1 MCSDRK
7 EVMLRERLRLGWN
20 DLRCLIG
27 SANLVVLCS
36 LSHPSQC
43 RGLCFD
49 SGNVYGIKLEA
60 LVRKTVRSQSEMQA
74 VGRHRAQL
82 NPASSLLCSVHV
94 IHQTPHPLPSAGLYG
109 TFFLITHSLNAQTI
123 QSFEFFFPPLASMP
137 SSLRFWLPKSPVF
150 LEGCPDCFSLP
161 LP

>member
-1 MCSDRK
+1 M
-7 EVMLRERLRLGWN
+7 
-20 DLRCLIG
+20 
-27 SANLVVLCS
+27 VVLCS

-60 LVRKTVRSQSEMQA
+60 LVRKTVRSQSEMKA

-109 TFFLITHSLNAQTI
+109 TFFLITHSLNTQTI
-123 QSFEFFFPPLASMP
+123 QSFEFFFFL
-137 SSLRFWLPKSPVF
+137 WLPCHPPSVSGSPSPQSFWRGAPIAF
-150 LEGCPDCFSLP
+150 LSLSPSPFLLHQGIPVIPLFLP
-161 LP
+161 L

>member
-1 MCSDRK
+1 M
-7 EVMLRERLRLGWN
+7 
-20 DLRCLIG
+20 
-27 SANLVVLCS
+27 VVLCS

-60 LVRKTVRSQSEMQA
+60 LVRKTVRSQSEMKA
-74 VGRHRAQL
+74 VGRHRTQL

-109 TFFLITHSLNAQTI
+109 TIFLITHSLNTQTI
-123 QSFEFFFPPLASMP
+123 QSFEFFFFSFGFHAILPPFLAPQVP
-137 SSLRFWLPKSPVF
+137 SLFGGVPRLLFSPSPLVPSYSIRGSLLF
-150 LEGCPDCFSLP
+150 LYSYPFNLRGFYSY
-161 LP
+161 